1 MYTTVFHDMDG
12 ELGSSRRGRTL
23 RTRRAAGRPARGR
36 LGQNLGASPSE
47 AVFPAPRESPGRP
60 RGELPVPL
68 YSMKYEI
75 T

>member
-23 RTRRAAGRPARGR
+23 RTRRAAGRPARV
-36 LGQNLGASPSE
+36 LGQNLGASE